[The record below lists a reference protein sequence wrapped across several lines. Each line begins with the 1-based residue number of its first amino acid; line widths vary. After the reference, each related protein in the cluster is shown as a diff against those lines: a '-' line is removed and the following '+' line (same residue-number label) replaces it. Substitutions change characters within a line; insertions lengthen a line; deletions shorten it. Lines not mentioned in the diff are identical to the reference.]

1 MKRTKTYTDV
11 CTKFFQSQYGHEITL
26 EEYLRFVD
34 SCLLDRW
41 HREATLY
48 GVSITIFSFMD
59 QYIAQDLF
67 EAAVA
72 LKRFRIRVDNK
83 IREAKENNETT

>member
-1 MKRTKTYTDV
+1 MNKTKTYTDV

-34 SCLLDRW
+34 SCLLERW
-41 HREATLY
+41 HREAAFY
-48 GVSITIFSFMD
+48 GESIAIFSLVD
-59 QYIAQDLF
+59 KYVAQDLF
-67 EAAVA
+67 EAAIA

-83 IREAKENNETT
+83 IQEAKEKEVG